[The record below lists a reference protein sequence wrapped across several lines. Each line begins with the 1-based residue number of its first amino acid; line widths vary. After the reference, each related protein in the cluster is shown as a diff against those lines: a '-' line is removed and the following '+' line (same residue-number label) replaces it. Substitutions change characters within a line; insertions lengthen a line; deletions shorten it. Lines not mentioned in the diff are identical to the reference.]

1 MGASHHPPGR
11 ALAPGLKR
19 AWRSCR
25 QGTGNGEALGV
36 RGRER
41 PFRSPG
47 PLTVWPSNRTAGPL
61 LSPGSGRS
69 ASLGPREDPPRL
81 RAAWEPRR
89 PAGLEEEPGT
99 GLLGGK
105 GATGL
110 PGGGGCG
117 RGSATLEEA
126 ASTAYSL
133 VPQACRWVG
142 VGAGARPRG
151 DAGGRDSGRRGT
163 DPGPR
168 LQRRQPPHPPA
179 VAPARRASHA
189 WAPRC
194 RLVPHAPAGGIT
206 SQSPAARLRA
216 ALPPQQT
223 LVPRPAP
230 AAAPGTPGAGPR
242 IGAGGDVKRRHGG
255 GPGAGRGG
263 AAADCGDAAARGAA
277 QSVLGAERRG
287 ACWCGGRGSRRAG
300 RGRELGRAGA
310 ESGVGPGELGPGE
323 EQPWRRG
330 GSGPEPLRAAWAPS
344 SRAGP
349 ERGWRR
355 RQLRPRPPPS
365 QAPRPAPGPRRW

>member
-1 MGASHHPPGR
+1 MEGGKRTGSEIAFKQGGSHKAGPQASADSPTSLN
-11 ALAPGLKR
+11 AGLR
-19 AWRSCR
+19 
-25 QGTGNGEALGV
+25 GTVPKPAAGV
-36 RGRER
+36 RGSGRNGK
-41 PFRSPG
+41 PG
-47 PLTVWPSNRTAGPL
+47 FPSRLPRCAAPAAL
-61 LSPGSGRS
+61 VPGSAAQS
-69 ASLGPREDPPRL
+69 AGVSLQR
-81 RAAWEPRR
+81 
-89 PAGLEEEPGT
+89 
-99 GLLGGK
+99 
-105 GATGL
+105 
-110 PGGGGCG
+110 PGGQGQGLSSRAGC
-117 RGSATLEEA
+117 R
-126 ASTAYSL
+126 
-133 VPQACRWVG
+133 
-142 VGAGARPRG
+142 
-151 DAGGRDSGRRGT
+151 DAGGGT
-163 DPGPR
+163 WGGGVRTQAPEA
-168 LQRRQPPHPPA
+168 PA
-179 VAPARRASHA
+179 AAAPARRASHA
-189 WAPRC
+189 WAPRG

-206 SQSPAARLRA
+206 SQSPAAHPRA
-216 ALPPQQT
+216 ALPPPQT

-277 QSVLGAERRG
+277 QSVLGAERSG
-287 ACWCGGRGSRRAG
+287 ACRCGGRGARRAG

-310 ESGVGPGELGPGE
+310 ESGVGPGQLGPGE